1 MKLHEVEETIRNA
14 GHCSALVKVDGALA
28 DLFMGHSSWFEY
40 ANTDR
45 IFKHYH
51 FAFKARAADSGGPGG
66 PTGPL
71 GTPPRTTWMLSR

>member
-1 MKLHEVEETIRNA
+1 LNPLAEGTCFSQVEETIRNA
-14 GHCSALVKVDGALA
+14 GHCSALVKVDGALT

-51 FAFKARAADSGGPGG
+51 FAFKHRAAI
-66 PTGPL
+66 TQ
-71 GTPPRTTWMLSR
+71 